1 MRYSSTWI
9 IGGNSNSKAGFDKTY
24 KNFALKIGVIV
35 GSYPVNNEKNRSK
48 LTTEYDV
55 VVMEQ
60 SENKVP
66 PPLCIRIACLL
77 KDWGQLLIF

>member
-1 MRYSSTWI
+1 M
-9 IGGNSNSKAGFDKTY
+9 
-24 KNFALKIGVIV
+24 

-60 SENKVP
+60 SENKGATTIMYKNCMSSEG
-66 PPLCIRIACLL
+66 LGSIADFL
-77 KDWGQLLIF
+77 KNR